1 MAYVIAAPCI
11 ADYACID
18 VCPVNCISPSPQD
31 KEFDN
36 TEQLYINPATCI
48 NCGACVDAC
57 PVLAI
62 YTDDGLPAKWRHY
75 SEINRDYFAR
85 HK

>member
-1 MAYVIAAPCI
+1 MAYVIAPPCI

-18 VCPVNCISPSPQD
+18 VCPVDCISPRPQ
-31 KEFDN
+31 KEGFDD
-36 TEQLYINPATCI
+36 TEQLYINPEACI

-62 YTDDGLPAKWRHY
+62 FTDDGLPPKWRHY
-75 SEINRDYFAR
+75 AEINRDYFAR
-85 HK
+85 LK